1 MEKQSERRG
10 LALGVVVA
18 TSASVLGLAAR
29 YVRRQRKLHAV
40 LAAIDEI
47 NLKDPRADALQEE
60 ELKLASAEQSLTAPK
75 EWLYGQR
82 MSRRLRCFAPWASH
96 VVQIAAR
103 AQHVKRWVS
112 ERKAYPKGT
121 AGYRQWRQDLGKM
134 HAEIAKEE
142 MLKVGYS
149 TKEASRVTKL
159 LTKQDIKG
167 DKEVQ
172 LLEDVICLVFLEFYW
187 FPFSKKHVLEPEKD
201 AMGEEKLLDIVKKT
215 WVKMSDQGHAAALQ
229 LDLAEKPKALILKAL
244 S

>member
-1 MEKQSERRG
+1 
-10 LALGVVVA
+10 
-18 TSASVLGLAAR
+18 
-29 YVRRQRKLHAV
+29 
-40 LAAIDEI
+40 
-47 NLKDPRADALQEE
+47 
-60 ELKLASAEQSLTAPK
+60 
-75 EWLYGQR
+75 

-112 ERKAYPKGT
+112 ERKAYPEGT

-142 MLKVGYS
+142 MLKVSG
-149 TKEASRVTKL
+149 
-159 LTKQDIKG
+159 
-167 DKEVQ
+167 EVQ

-215 WVKMSDQGHAAALQ
+215 WVKMSLSKRSR
-229 LDLAEKPKALILKAL
+229 AEKVLLCTKW
-244 S
+244 

>member
-18 TSASVLGLAAR
+18 TSASVLGLAAW

-112 ERKAYPKGT
+112 ERKAYPEGT
-121 AGYRQWRQDLGKM
+121 AGYRQWRTGTVPKKANDKALQDLGKM

-167 DKEVQ
+167 DKERGP
-172 LLEDVICLVFLEFYW
+172 YRW
-187 FPFSKKHVLEPEKD
+187 
-201 AMGEEKLLDIVKKT
+201 
-215 WVKMSDQGHAAALQ
+215 
-229 LDLAEKPKALILKAL
+229 
-244 S
+244 

>member
-1 MEKQSERRG
+1 MEKQNRW
-10 LALGVVVA
+10 GVIVG
-18 TSASVLGLAAR
+18 SASIATLGLAAW
-29 YVRRQRKLHAV
+29 YFNRQRRLQRV
-40 LAAIDEI
+40 LAAIDSI
-47 NLKDPRADALQEE
+47 NSEDPRQEE
-60 ELKLASAEQSLTAPK
+60 LQPGEESKEASGPTRPK

-82 MSRRLRCFAPWASH
+82 MSRRLQIFAPCASH

-112 ERKAYPKGT
+112 ERRLYPEGT
-121 AGYRQWRQDLGKM
+121 AGYKKWRQDLGKM
-134 HAEIAKEE
+134 HARIAKEE
-142 MLKVGYS
+142 MLKAGYG
-149 TKEASRVTKL
+149 KREAERVTKL

-187 FPFSKKHVLEPEKD
+187 FPFSQKHALEPEKD

-215 WVKMSDQGHAAALQ
+215 WVKMSDKGHAAALE
-229 LDLAEKPKALILKAL
+229 LSLPDKPKALILKAL